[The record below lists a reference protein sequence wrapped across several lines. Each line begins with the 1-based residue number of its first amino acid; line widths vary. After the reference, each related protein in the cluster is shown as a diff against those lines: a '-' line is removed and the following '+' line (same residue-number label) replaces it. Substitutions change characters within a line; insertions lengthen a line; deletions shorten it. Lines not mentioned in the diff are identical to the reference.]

1 MYKGIRNQTGLSLV
15 ELMIALTL
23 GLVLTGGVIMTFI
36 STKGMYTTQQ
46 GLSQIQDTGRLA
58 VEFLEKDIRMAGY
71 MGCATRAT
79 TMTITNTLNN
89 SSDYKYAFQTA
100 IQGYTAATLP
110 NGTLTKTPV
119 ADTDIVVIRSAGSSG
134 VQVSKNN
141 DAAQVFV
148 TNTGVEAGG
157 CGGNK
162 NRVSGICEG
171 DILVVTDCSKARIFQ
186 VTNVTQSGN
195 EVNLVHS
202 NSGSSPGNAI
212 SSWGGNSID
221 PEESF
226 GAGSEIMTVT
236 TSVYFIA
243 TGTSGRPSLWKS
255 QNGIEFELLP
265 GVEDLAIS
273 YGVDT
278 DASQDFIPNS
288 YQAASSVVDWNRV
301 VSTQISLLI
310 ASTENN
316 VLPEAQSYT
325 FDDTTVKPSDKRLR
339 RVFSST
345 VGIRSRLN

>member
-1 MYKGIRNQTGLSLV
+1 
-15 ELMIALTL
+15 
-23 GLVLTGGVIMTFI
+23 MTFV

-58 VEFLEKDIRMAGY
+58 IEFLEKDIRMAGY
-71 MGCATRAT
+71 MGCATRST

-89 SSDYKYAFQTA
+89 PGDYKYAFQTA

-110 NGTLTKTPV
+110 TGTLTKTPV
-119 ADTDIVVIRSAGSSG
+119 ANTDILVVRSAGSSG

-141 DAAQVFV
+141 DSAQVFV
-148 TNTGVEAGG
+148 TNTGTETGG

-186 VTNVTQSGN
+186 VSNITQSGN

-202 NSGSSPGNAI
+202 QSGGNSPGNAI

-221 PEESF
+221 PDESF
-226 GAGSEIMTVT
+226 DAGSEVMTVT

-243 TGTSGRPSLWKS
+243 TGASGRPSLWKS
-255 QNGIEFELLP
+255 QNGVEFELLP
-265 GVEDLAIS
+265 GVEDLAIT

-288 YQAASSVVDWNRV
+288 YQTAGSVVDWNRV

-325 FDDTTVKPSDKRLR
+325 FDGATVKPTDRRLR